1 MAKLSFDKR
10 QAIINQALNE
20 LVFDRR
26 YKQGKIVNWQ
36 KNEDMYY
43 GKKAIVLDSRA
54 NVELGQMQS
63 FVHSLW
69 SKIDDP
75 MVFKY
80 TKRKEAQVKRV
91 ARLNALRRYDQ
102 DADDWDI
109 KDLVGKKQGIIYGRA
124 IYSYFADSYDGY
136 CSHLS
141 NVDVYDF
148 LVDPAAGGIDLE
160 RGRNLG
166 RYGVVKDRSEIED
179 GKREGIYNETE
190 ADMLLQGAG
199 NAMDYTQEEM
209 NKRNRIIDTNVWRE
223 THESGLDLDKFKF
236 WEWITTYEG
245 ERYYLLLSER
255 GATALIVENLQE
267 RSPATKKFPLGP
279 YPFWTWAA
287 FPDLTEF
294 WSPSYCDYAREIFMA
309 ENSSIN
315 AAMDNSE
322 KINHPQQAVDVGAI
336 ENLAELKYRRGGYI
350 QFKKGTDIN
359 KALQTLVTPAIN
371 TPLAVFDKLEAI
383 QEKASGVTAATK
395 GQSEDTKVGIYEGN
409 QANEADRFGLLNK
422 SYAFGYKRFA
432 KLYELGVR
440 EHLTKKVAVDIM
452 GPNGIETEEVSRRDI
467 FRKSEEFGTL
477 VESSDAELQMSM
489 ADKKDKLLFYSE
501 LINSPALKGT
511 VNVKKAVQLKG
522 EVVGINEDEMEQLL
536 DTSAYGN
543 SGMIGDADQD
553 IETILDGKPIRPRK
567 SANRAYKQHFID
579 YMITH
584 EQDMT
589 HDQYMG
595 LADYILSLEPYIVA
609 NTARELQAAISALPP
624 AGATGIDG
632 APVTMTPPVG
642 GGAPAG
648 VI

>member
-20 LVFDRR
+20 IVFDRR

-36 KNEDMYY
+36 KNEGMYY
-43 GKKAIVLDSRA
+43 GKKPIVLDSRA

-80 TKRKEAQVKRV
+80 TKRKEAQAKRV

-136 CSHLS
+136 CSHLN

-166 RYGVVKDRSEIED
+166 RYGVVKDRSEIVD
-179 GKREGIYNETE
+179 GIDEGIYNEIE
-190 ADMLLQGAG
+190 GNMLLQGAG

-255 GATALIVENLQE
+255 GATALVVENLQE
-267 RSPATKKFPLGP
+267 RAPATKKFPLGP

-371 TPLAVFDKLEAI
+371 TPLAVFDKLELI
-383 QEKASGVTAATK
+383 QEKASGVTSATK
-395 GQSEDTKVGIYEGN
+395 GQSTDTKVGIYEGN

-440 EHLTKKVAVDIM
+440 EHLTKKVAIDIM

-489 ADKKDKLLFYSE
+489 ADKKDKLLFYTE
-501 LINSPALKGT
+501 LINSPALKDK
-511 VNVKKAVQLKG
+511 VNVRKALQLKG

-543 SGMIGDADQD
+543 TGMIGDADQD

-567 SANRAYKQHFID
+567 SANRAYKQHFVT

-589 HDQYMG
+589 HEQYMA
-595 LADYILSLEPYIVA
+595 LASYIQSLEQYIVA

-624 AGATGIDG
+624 AGAAGG
-632 APVTMTPPVG
+632 PVAPMTPTAG
-642 GGAPAG
+642 GGAPVEG
-648 VI
+648 TY